1 MQAPL
6 TALLL
11 CNDDQAL
18 DVIDRTFE
26 EYSVS
31 TYICMGG
38 ESAQTPASQKKFDL
52 LMLDFDEPEAVQ
64 LVDFRAVDLWGYP
77 SVVIAIASNPAAVK
91 QQALGKRVHFV
102 LQKPFT
108 PELLGRTLKACY
120 SLIVNEK
127 RTALRHDVLIPAEA
141 NFLENN
147 SKNPLENASV
157 QDISLTGIC
166 LRTDTVVPKDATVFV
181 DFVLPESQHTTSV
194 IGKVMWSD
202 NKGRAGVQFRF
213 IPPLEQE
220 RLRGWLSIRCPW
232 DVELQPRS
240 FGKNTIKAVAVPNHV
255 Q

>member
-38 ESAQTPASQKKFDL
+38 ASAQTSASQKKFDL

-108 PELLGRTLKACY
+108 PELLDRTLKAGY

-127 RTALRHDVLIPAEA
+127 RAALRHAVHIPAEA
-141 NFLENN
+141 SFLENN
-147 SKNPLENASV
+147 SKNPLENACV
-157 QDISLTGIC
+157 QNISLNGIC
-166 LRTDTVVPKDATVFV
+166 LQTDTIVSRDTTVFV

-194 IGKVMWSD
+194 IGKIMWTD
-202 NKGRAGVQFRF
+202 NNRVGVQFRF
-213 IPPLEQE
+213 VPPLEQE
-220 RLRGWLSIRCPW
+220 RLRGWLSTRCPW
-232 DVELQPRS
+232 DVELRPKS
-240 FGKNTIKAVAVPNHV
+240 FGKNTIKAVAVTK
-255 Q
+255 QMQ

>member
-38 ESAQTPASQKKFDL
+38 ESAQTSASQKKFDL
-52 LMLDFDEPEAVQ
+52 LMLDFDEPEALR

-77 SVVIAIASNPAAVK
+77 SVVIAITSNPATVK

-108 PELLGRTLKACY
+108 PELLGRTLKAGY

-127 RTALRHDVLIPAEA
+127 RSALRHAVSIPAEA
-141 NFLENN
+141 SFLENN
-147 SKNPLENASV
+147 SRNPLENASI
-157 QDISLTGIC
+157 QNISLNGIC
-166 LRTDTVVPKDATVFV
+166 LQTDSIVSRDATVFV

-194 IGKVMWSD
+194 IGKVMWCD
-202 NKGRAGVQFRF
+202 NTGHVGMQFRF

-220 RLRGWLSIRCPW
+220 RLRGWLSTRCPW
-232 DVELQPRS
+232 DVELRPKS
-240 FGKNTIKAVAVPNHV
+240 FGKNTIKAVAVPRHM